1 MLKGIFMVLLVT
13 GGLMMAG
20 CSTKKVNDTVDSVT
34 DDVKNL
40 VDRAT
45 EQH

>member
-1 MLKGIFMVLLVT
+1 MV
-13 GGLMMAG
+13 GLMAGG